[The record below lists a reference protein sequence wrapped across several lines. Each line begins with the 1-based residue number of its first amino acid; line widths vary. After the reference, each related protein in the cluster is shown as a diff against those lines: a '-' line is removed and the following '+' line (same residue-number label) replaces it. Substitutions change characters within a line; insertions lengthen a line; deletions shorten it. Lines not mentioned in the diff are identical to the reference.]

1 MEPSRELRPAVR
13 FLADLEE
20 EKIRYML
27 IGMSA
32 AIVQGVMESTLDVA
46 LWIDLPA
53 RQYMRLQ
60 NIARRQGGAMGATT
74 VTYLQ
79 DGTPLNFV
87 FEVNGL
93 GTFEK
98 ELRHTKLLPFQGRDT
113 PVLKLERIL
122 KSKEFIRRDK
132 DLPHIIQIK
141 GLLKCRKEKSP
152 ASTKAPRR
160 QRTVKRKLK

>member
-1 MEPSRELRPAVR
+1 MDPSRELRPVVR
-13 FLADLEE
+13 FLAALEE

-32 AIVQGVMESTLDVA
+32 AIVQGVMESTLDID

-53 RQYMRLQ
+53 RQYIRLQ
-60 NIARRQGGAMGATT
+60 NLARKQGGAMGATT
-74 VTYLQ
+74 VTYLK

-87 FEVNGL
+87 FEVDGL
-93 GTFEK
+93 GSFAQEF
-98 ELRHTKLLPFQGRDT
+98 RHTKRLLFQGRET

-141 GLLKCRKEKSP
+141 GLLKCRKEKAP
-152 ASTKAPRR
+152 APAPAPRR
-160 QRTVKRKLK
+160 PRTSQRRLK

>member
-1 MEPSRELRPAVR
+1 
-13 FLADLEE
+13 
-20 EKIRYML
+20 
-27 IGMSA
+27 
-32 AIVQGVMESTLDVA
+32 
-46 LWIDLPA
+46 
-53 RQYMRLQ
+53 Q
-60 NIARRQGGAMGATT
+60 NIARKQGGAMGATT
-74 VTYLQ
+74 VTYLE

-93 GTFEK
+93 GSFAQEF
-98 ELRHTKLLPFQGRDT
+98 RHAKRLPFQGRET

-152 ASTKAPRR
+152 PPATPSRKPRASK
-160 QRTVKRKLK
+160 QKLK